1 MRLICDGCVPIK
13 SMVGLMCPSIRD
25 PLAGLIFSMADW
37 CSMLVGAIV
46 CGCAVAD
53 VQEASVVS
61 VLHRPCLSSICSS
74 SQVTTYYLFYQFD
87 HLLLLHEDRQV
98 NIDAHVSG
106 SARYDSHGGLDGFA
120 VQVRQLLLGDRAYL
134 VAVAPLSLFRRLG
147 IRINKMEIRNHV
159 VH

>member
-74 SQVTTYYLFYQFD
+74 SQ
-87 HLLLLHEDRQV
+87 DRRV

-134 VAVAPLSLFRRLG
+134 VAVAPLSLFRCLG

>member
-25 PLAGLIFSMADW
+25 PLAELIFSMADW

-61 VLHRPCLSSICSS
+61 VLRRPCLSSICSS
-74 SQVTTYYLFYQFD
+74 SQFKSGNFSWAIVCTWSLWLLWAFFD
-87 HLLLLHEDRQV
+87 AWESELIKWR
-98 NIDAHVSG
+98 
-106 SARYDSHGGLDGFA
+106 
-120 VQVRQLLLGDRAYL
+120 
-134 VAVAPLSLFRRLG
+134 
-147 IRINKMEIRNHV
+147 
-159 VH
+159 